1 MSAIHWSQSKVDEQ
15 YPLYE
20 PIVAWQTVKFNPSR
34 ITHCH
39 QLPQSRHRERIL
51 LVVWQFPCLI

>member
-20 PIVAWQTVKFNPSR
+20 PIVAWQTVKFNPLGST
-34 ITHCH
+34 IV
-39 QLPQSRHRERIL
+39 LNLFKIGIES
-51 LVVWQFPCLI
+51 VFCL

>member
-34 ITHCH
+34 ITHYP
-39 QLPQSRHRERIL
+39 QLPQSRHREHIL
-51 LVVWQFPCLI
+51 LVVWRSLCPI